1 MRESKERENGRGR
14 GQVGARESE
23 REQEMG
29 APWGR
34 EEGGGREEEGK
45 GVSACGLWFMV
56 YGLGFREIAHKNVL
70 APKMPRVTVH
80 FSVAKPLTLARCMYG
95 YMYEYV
101 LYTHITS

>member
-1 MRESKERENGRGR
+1 
-14 GQVGARESE
+14 
-23 REQEMG
+23 
-29 APWGR
+29 
-34 EEGGGREEEGK
+34 
-45 GVSACGLWFMV
+45 MV

-70 APKMPRVTVH
+70 APKMPRVTVP

>member
-1 MRESKERENGRGR
+1 
-14 GQVGARESE
+14 
-23 REQEMG
+23 MG

-34 EEGGGREEEGK
+34 EEGRKKRGRAS
-45 GVSACGLWFMV
+45 VPVVYGLWFMV

-70 APKMPRVTVH
+70 APKMPRVTVP